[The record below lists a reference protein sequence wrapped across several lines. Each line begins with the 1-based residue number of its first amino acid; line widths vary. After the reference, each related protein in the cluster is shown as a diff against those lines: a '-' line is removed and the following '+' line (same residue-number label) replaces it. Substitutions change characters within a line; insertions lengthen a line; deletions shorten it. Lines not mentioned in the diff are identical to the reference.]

1 MANYVNFCVSF
12 DQINEAAK
20 SKLKELYGRI
30 RNEEGSQAWFSDM
43 FVEGDLTYEQT
54 SKYEW
59 TTANIGPK
67 WCYLEDFD
75 EDSMH
80 GTSAWCYPEEG
91 IIKLLE
97 ILYELDP
104 FLITSV
110 TYEDEG
116 PNFAGCVIFQG
127 DEQWD
132 GFEDDYDEIREYVI
146 RSSETLTEDSWDD
159 EMEEW
164 ADGEAEDT
172 FQEEIWECIS
182 IKQMEVINSNVEQI
196 KEENKNR
203 DDMI

>member
-30 RNEEGSQAWFSDM
+30 RNEEGSQAWFGDM

-116 PNFAGCVIFQG
+116 PNFAGCATFQG

-146 RSSETLTEDSWDD
+146 RSSETLTENSWDD

-164 ADGEAEDT
+164 ADEEAEDT
-172 FQEEIWECIS
+172 FQEELWEFIS
-182 IKQMEVINSNVEQI
+182 IRQMEAITSFVEQV
-196 KEENKNR
+196 KEDNKNR
-203 DDMI
+203 DDYT